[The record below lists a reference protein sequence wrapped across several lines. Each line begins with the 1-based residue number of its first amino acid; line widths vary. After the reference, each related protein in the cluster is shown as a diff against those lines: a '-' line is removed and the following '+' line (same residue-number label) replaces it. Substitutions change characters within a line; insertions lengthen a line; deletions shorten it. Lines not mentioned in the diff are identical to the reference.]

1 MKYKILSLAI
11 LLFSA
16 NLISQVI
23 KESHDRDSLKE
34 TRIEE
39 VMINEKD
46 YDKVEIDYGT
56 KQEFNA
62 RFIPWVGSEMALK
75 FKNNFSQRGILKDIT
90 LYLHKTDKDVNLTD
104 LEINFYEIDSI
115 TGKPSHK
122 INKEHIIYSSK
133 NKSRG
138 RYKIDIKDKKIPFPP
153 EGFFIAIKWLPNKF
167 NDKKTGPSI
176 RLTTYTYENLT
187 YDRSRRDG
195 HWYYHGNPNASPPAA
210 NIMIGMSVYF
220 KKKKQ

>member
-1 MKYKILSLAI
+1 MKYKIVI
-11 LLFSA
+11 LIIFIFSG
-16 NLISQVI
+16 NLTSQVFE
-23 KESHDRDSLKE
+23 KLHDRDSIKE
-34 TRIEE
+34 IRIEE

-46 YDKVEIDYGT
+46 YEKVEIDYGT

-62 RFIPWVGSEMALK
+62 RLIPHIGSEMALK
-75 FKNNFSQRGILKDIT
+75 FKNNFSQRGLVKDIT
-90 LYLHKTDKDVNLTD
+90 LHLHKTDKDINLTD

-115 TGKPSHK
+115 AGKPSNK
-122 INKEHIIYSSK
+122 INKEPIIYSAK

-138 RYKIDIKDKKIPFPP
+138 RYKIDIKDKKTPFPA
-153 EGFFIAIKWLPNKF
+153 EGFFIAIKWLPNEF

-176 RLTTYTYENLT
+176 RQTIYTNENLT
-187 YDRSRRDG
+187 YDRSRRDRSW
-195 HWYYHGNPNASPPAA
+195 HYHGNPNAPKPA

>member
-34 TRIEE
+34 TRIKE
-39 VMINEKD
+39 VVINEKD

-56 KQEFNA
+56 KQNINA
-62 RFIPWVGSEMALK
+62 RLIPFKGTEMALK
-75 FKNNFSQRGILKDIT
+75 FQNNFSQKGIVKDVT
-90 LYLHKTDKDVNLTD
+90 LFLHKTDKDVNLTD

-115 TGKPSHK
+115 TRKPSNK
-122 INKEHIIYSSK
+122 INKEPIIYSSK

-153 EGFFIAIKWLPNKF
+153 EGFFIAIKWLPNEFK
-167 NDKKTGPSI
+167 DKKAGPSI

-187 YDRSRRDG
+187 YNRSKRDG
-195 HWYYHGNPNASPPAA
+195 SWGYHGNPNAPKPA

-220 KKKKQ
+220 KKKK